1 MTGMISNVNAIR
13 FKSGVKENEELLWK
27 CKVCNKAEME
37 LIFGIGWDELG
48 LFKNISRE
56 KWLKWK
62 IIETT
67 TNDTNIKI
75 EYFMWS
81 WSVDKDWSGS
91 DNISQIIYYSNPNE
105 YNEGLNFTNY
115 AFFVPFWFPIP
126 VGEYM
131 GGLKLIKWYDVDN
144 RVLPTLNVNLPKH
157 EITIGHP
164 NKDINIIAIYND
176 RGILNSYKL
185 YGKGNTVVIDIA
197 LESLPP
203 YVIPTLVG
211 LSGVFTLG
219 VITVLFKRKK
229 K

>member
-1 MTGMISNVNAIR
+1 MRNRSYLLSFVFLLILMTGMISNVNAIR

-157 EITIGHP
+157 EITIG
-164 NKDINIIAIYND
+164 
-176 RGILNSYKL
+176 
-185 YGKGNTVVIDIA
+185 
-197 LESLPP
+197 
-203 YVIPTLVG
+203 
-211 LSGVFTLG
+211 
-219 VITVLFKRKK
+219 
-229 K
+229 